1 MADLV
6 KKRQQRAGHKGAA
19 TKTLRKIEEAFKK
32 DPIEKEALSVLKITL
47 SEKLDTIKALDTE
60 ILDLLDKDDEI
71 ATEIEK
77 SDDYK
82 EEIYMVIGRISTA
95 IRDPPPRVLTTGAAT
110 SAPAPLSRVR
120 LPKLQLRSFSGDVT
134 KWTSFWQSFEAAVH
148 KNSDLSDVEKFNHLN
163 SLLERSA
170 RDAVAGLAL
179 TEANYRQAIEI
190 LQKRFGSKQ
199 QIVNK
204 HIDALLRLESVTT
217 SHSVRDLRHL
227 FDDVSCQVR
236 SLRTLGVESATYG
249 SLLCPVLMNKIPQ
262 DLQLIISREV
272 SEADWTIDKIL
283 ELIEKE
289 LTARERIGAR
299 HGQPQHRNGERK
311 PPSTPS
317 LIAGQPSTS
326 TCCYCNNSHLP
337 EKCDTVTQIES
348 RKQALRRS
356 GQCFMCLRRGH
367 LARDCR
373 SSSRCQI
380 CKGRHH
386 SSICSNTQP
395 SRPTP
400 SSSDPVTIPQS
411 SALTTTHTTLN
422 PSAPVYNPVNT
433 LVTTPALCNSSNT
446 IVLLQTA
453 TTKVSNPLDPS
464 LAQNVRIVLDCGS
477 QKSYLAKR
485 VSDHLQL
492 PVNDR
497 QKLSIAAFGS
507 NKRSPKWLDIVQ
519 VSVHTKDGSNKEIE
533 LYVVPHICD
542 PLTRQD
548 VGQSKFAHLERLD
561 LADVPQDSSLQ
572 VDLLIG
578 SDLYWQFVT
587 GETIRGT
594 EGPVA
599 VKTTLGWVLSGPTPP
614 TDPTVSLFATHT
626 LHVGN
631 VSNRELNDTLK
642 LFWDLESMGIQPL
655 SNDPVTDYFT
665 STVRMVDGRYEV
677 SLPWQESHEPLPDN
691 IALCRRRLQGLLRR
705 LKREPDI
712 LREYNAI
719 ISEQLNRGIV
729 EVVEDT
735 VDTSERVHYL
745 PHHAVVRRDK
755 ATTKVRVVYDAS
767 AKSTGPSLNECLH
780 AGPKFNQ
787 KILEILLRFRSYT
800 IGLVA
805 DIEKAFL
812 MISVSPSDRDSLRF
826 LWTEDPYAED
836 LKIQKLRFARV
847 VFGVSCSPFLLNATL
862 RHHVE
867 KYRTSHP
874 ELVNILTES
883 TYVDDVI
890 FGADTESEAY
900 ELYRSSKEVLSHG
913 QFNLRKF
920 VTNTP
925 SLQSSINVQE
935 NELSNASPLGTES
948 ARAETIYPC
957 SQQMVLG
964 VSWDL
969 VDDQLI
975 FSLESFVE
983 TASLLIPTKRNIVSL
998 VGQIYDPLG
1007 FLSP

>member
-1 MADLV
+1 M
-6 KKRQQRAGHKGAA
+6 
-19 TKTLRKIEEAFKK
+19 T
-32 DPIEKEALSVLKITL
+32 P
-47 SEKLDTIKALDTE
+47 
-60 ILDLLDKDDEI
+60 
-71 ATEIEK
+71 
-77 SDDYK
+77 
-82 EEIYMVIGRISTA
+82 ST
-95 IRDPPPRVLTTGAAT
+95 GGAT
-110 SAPAPLSRVR
+110 SATTTAAAPTSRVR
-120 LPKLQLRSFSGDVT
+120 LPKLQLRSFGGDVT

-148 KNSDLSDVEKFNHLN
+148 KNGDLSDVEKFNYLN

-179 TEANYRQAIEI
+179 TDANYHQAIET
-190 LQKRFGSKQ
+190 LQKRFGCKQ
-199 QIVNK
+199 QIINK
-204 HIDALLRLESVTT
+204 HMEALMRMESVTT
-217 SHSVRDLRHL
+217 SHGVRDLRRL
-227 FDDVSCQVR
+227 FDDVSCHVR
-236 SLRTLGVESATYG
+236 SLKTLGVESATYG
-249 SLLCPVLMNKIPQ
+249 SLLCPVLMNKIPH
-262 DLQLIISREV
+262 DLQLIISRKV
-272 SEADWTIDKIL
+272 AEADWTIDKLL
-283 ELIEKE
+283 ELIEEE

-299 HGQPQHRNGERK
+299 QGRSQPRYGDRK
-311 PPSTPS
+311 PLTTPS
-317 LIAGQPSTS
+317 LISGQSSGPSA
-326 TCCYCNNSHLP
+326 CCYCNNSHLP
-337 EKCDTVTQIES
+337 ENCDTVTQIES

-356 GQCFMCLRRGH
+356 GQCFVCLRRGH

-386 SSICSNTQP
+386 SSICSNVQP

-400 SSSDPVTIPQS
+400 SSSDPVTTPRS
-411 SALTTTHTTLN
+411 SASTTTHTTLN
-422 PSAPVYNPVNT
+422 PSAPVYNPVNP

-464 LAQNVRIVLDCGS
+464 RAQNVRIVLDCGS

-485 VSDHLQL
+485 VSDNLQL

-542 PLTRQD
+542 PLTMQD
-548 VGQSKFAHLERLD
+548 VSQSKFTHLERLD

-587 GETIRGT
+587 GETVRGT

-599 VKTTLGWVLSGPTPP
+599 VKTTLGWVLSGPTQP
-614 TDPTVSLFATHT
+614 TDPTVSLIATHT

-655 SNDPVTDYFT
+655 SNDPVSDYFT
-665 STVRMVDGRYEV
+665 NTVRMVDGRYEV

-691 IALCRRRLQGLLRR
+691 IALSRRRLHGLLQR

-712 LREYNAI
+712 LHEYNTI
-719 ISEQLNRGIV
+719 ISEQLEKGIV

-735 VDTSERVHYL
+735 VDASEKIHYL

-826 LWTEDPYAED
+826 LWTEDPYAEN

-890 FGADTESEAY
+890 FGADTEAEAY
-900 ELYRSSKEVLSHG
+900 ELYRSSKEVMSHG

-920 VTNTP
+920 VTNMP
-925 SLQSSINVQE
+925 SLQSSINAQE
-935 NELSNASPLGTES
+935 NELSNTSPPGIES
-948 ARAETIYPC
+948 AGAETIYPS
-957 SQQMVLG
+957 SQQKVLG

-983 TASLLIPTKRNIVSL
+983 TASLLIPTKRNVVSL

-1007 FLSP
+1007 FLSPVTVRLKILLQELCKIKIGWDQQL